1 MNPAPWNRLE
11 PSLLV
16 QALGDVLSPGHL
28 ARLLP
33 CLGFGLLALV
43 LAISTAKALR
53 ASPGSR
59 LERMTRW
66 LALAFTG
73 LPPAAPALALA
84 GWASARGWPVPSL
97 MPTEHASDLAHFL
110 WLGLPPLLLL
120 TALLT
125 LEQLAASGRFR
136 RCFTAIAGAWLL
148 SDALDLFQGLAT
160 PARAILADHPVRFAQ
175 VLVEITVL
183 AIVAVGLA
191 ILRSPPP
198 RPGPNANRRQMEGA
212 LALGH
217 PPWTAWRR
225 HRLPDLIRH
234 ALAGSASLLA
244 WAVVAVTSTA
254 LLVPLPGLE
263 RWHEVGT
270 AFLEQPAGVLTA
282 IWPAL
287 LCALSLRLVGRMLAR
302 PSAVRTSPPKP

>member
-11 PSLLV
+11 PPLLV
-16 QALGDVLSPGHL
+16 QALGDVLSPAHL
-28 ARLLP
+28 GQLLP
-33 CLGFGLLALV
+33 CLGFGLLALA

-59 LERMTRW
+59 LERMMRW
-66 LALAFTG
+66 LALAFAG

-97 MPTEHASDLAHFL
+97 MPTEHASDLAHLL

-136 RCFTAIAGAWLL
+136 RFFTAIAGAWLL
-148 SDALDLFQGLAT
+148 SDALDLFQGLST
-160 PARAILADHPVRFAQ
+160 PARAIHADHPVQLAQ
-175 VLVEITVL
+175 ALVEIAML
-183 AIVAVGLA
+183 AIVAAGLA
-191 ILRSPPP
+191 VLRSPPATP
-198 RPGPNANRRQMEGA
+198 APNAARLRLEGA
-212 LALGH
+212 LTLGL

-225 HRLPDLIRH
+225 HRLPDLVRH
-234 ALAGSASLLA
+234 GLAGSASLLA

-263 RWHEVGT
+263 RWQAAGA

-287 LCALSLRLVGRMLAR
+287 LCALSLRLLGRMLLR
-302 PSAVRTSPPKP
+302 PPAIRTSPPKP